1 MPSHRRAVR
10 AVPGCICD
18 SSVITPA
25 EVLRLDGK
33 VAVVTGGTRGIGRA
47 IAEACAAA
55 GAGVAVVARK
65 PDELE
70 ETAKA
75 LAAIGASVLTVQGSV
90 GDPEVATQAIE
101 ETVDQLGRCDIVVN
115 NAAVNP
121 VFAPLMDADMGAV
134 AKVLDANIAGP
145 LRFVRAAWHRWM
157 REHGGVVLNV
167 VSVGGMR
174 PGPFIGAYNT
184 SKAALIHLT
193 RQLAQELAPGVRVN
207 AVAPGLVKTDM
218 ARALWEPNEDAMARS
233 HALGRLGVPDDI
245 ASAALFLVSNASS
258 WMTGEVLVVD
268 GGAGVSVRG

>member
-1 MPSHRRAVR
+1 
-10 AVPGCICD
+10 
-18 SSVITPA
+18 VISP
-25 EVLRLDGK
+25 ESVLRLDGK
-33 VAVVTGGTRGIGRA
+33 VALVTGGTRGIGRA
-47 IAEACAAA
+47 IAEACANA

-65 PDELE
+65 PDELAAT
-70 ETAKA
+70 TAA
-75 LAAIGASVLTVQGSV
+75 LDAIGAPVTTVQGSV
-90 GDPEVATQAIE
+90 GDPEVAERAVE
-101 ETVDQLGRCDIVVN
+101 ETVAALGRCDIIVN

-134 AKVLDANIAGP
+134 AKVFDANITGP
-145 LRFVRAAWHRWM
+145 LRFTRAAWHRWM

-174 PGPFIGAYNT
+174 PGPFIGAYNV

-193 RQLAQELAPGVRVN
+193 RQLAQELAPDVRVN

-218 ARALWEPNEDAMARS
+218 ARALWEPNEEGMARA

-245 ASAALFLVSNASS
+245 ASAALFLVSDASS
-258 WMTGEVLVVD
+258 WLTGEVLIVD